1 MVHNI
6 ICYINNICQRQWLMN
21 SKTDNLFWAYTPTY
35 IQPNLVNFL
44 TLINSILF
52 SGVFLTILI
61 YYTKVSFLIFKSS
74 CNYIQLIA
82 VLTTLA
88 KLQIWYAVFL
98 IKAFTNADE
107 QTNLV
112 YLSGHL
118 KIFRILYHS
127 WTFFSNNRNVNKPFE
142 SHKVGPSGMKESFR

>member
-1 MVHNI
+1 MLKTAPQNVMEFSLVVLSLSIYKSSKKTSEIKTYQQLDALSNITISYSNFKDLMVHNI

-21 SKTDNLFWAYTPTY
+21 SKADNLFWAYTPTY

-61 YYTKVSFLIFKSS
+61 YYTKVTFLIFKSS

-88 KLQIWYAVFL
+88 KYKYDMWCF
-98 IKAFTNADE
+98 
-107 QTNLV
+107 
-112 YLSGHL
+112 
-118 KIFRILYHS
+118 
-127 WTFFSNNRNVNKPFE
+127 W
-142 SHKVGPSGMKESFR
+142 